1 MGRVWLDT
9 TAAIF
14 SRYVIM
20 ISVRCCEGKHLICFA
35 GDAGTIK
42 QRTLLFKLVILSVCK
57 RHDGI
62 CWNSQRNWAKDNMF
76 TCGKNLC
83 ASAAFYLN
91 SQHVAWN
98 SYWLQFEAVML
109 GDCLFWFPL
118 AVKTKT
124 PSGVCVWWTC
134 DLSRKHSRL
143 SLSGGCWERPGKA
156 AFQKKETSFSW
167 DARGEL
173 THWGHLFS
181 TVTNSSSTP
190 MLTRPNFLKLPL
202 SFTPLW
208 IFNYADKELRKPLL
222 IPLSLSLT
230 ARLRFLTCP
239 TWELHLSPCT

>member
-1 MGRVWLDT
+1 MWKKPLCL
-9 TAAIF
+9 
-14 SRYVIM
+14 
-20 ISVRCCEGKHLICFA
+20 RC
-35 GDAGTIK
+35 
-42 QRTLLFKLVILSVCK
+42 LLFKQSTRCMEFILTAVW
-57 RHDGI
+57 G
-62 CWNSQRNWAKDNMF
+62 
-76 TCGKNLC
+76 G
-83 ASAAFYLN
+83 SAWRLPLLL
-91 SQHVAWN
+91 
-98 SYWLQFEAVML
+98 WL
-109 GDCLFWFPL
+109 PL

-124 PSGVCVWWTC
+124 PSGVCVM
-134 DLSRKHSRL
+134 DLWPVQEAFP

-167 DARGEL
+167 DAHGEL

-222 IPLSLSLT
+222 IPLSPSLT